1 MRRLVAHNPKFA
13 LPETRALF
21 QVFDDPGKDEV
32 VQLCPGGFEMLP
44 PPPTKRLKTGH
55 PPEALQQ
62 PGALDNA
69 SQDVKH
75 PKLED
80 EEDHSEEK
88 PLKKLLEEE
97 EEDEE
102 EDL

>member
-1 MRRLVAHNPKFA
+1 MRRLVANNPKLA

-44 PPPTKRLKTGH
+44 PPPAKRLKTGH
-55 PPEALQQ
+55 LSEAVQQ
-62 PGALDNA
+62 PEALDNA
-69 SQDVKH
+69 SQEVKQAK
-75 PKLED
+75 PED

-88 PLKKLLEEE
+88 PLKKLLEDE